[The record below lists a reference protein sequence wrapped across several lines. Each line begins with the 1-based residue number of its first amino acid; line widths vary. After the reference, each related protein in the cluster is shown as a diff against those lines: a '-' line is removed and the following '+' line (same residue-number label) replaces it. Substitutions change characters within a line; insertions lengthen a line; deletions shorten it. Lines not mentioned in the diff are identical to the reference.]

1 LFERIGATAHHQCVS
16 DREQDRQG
24 LHLLILGSDQAIASE
39 GSWAVSAEAPW
50 AHHVYRGLSR

>member
-1 LFERIGATAHHQCVS
+1 LFDRIRATGHHQCVC

-39 GSWAVSAEAPW
+39 GSWSVSAEVPW
-50 AHHVYRGLSR
+50 ARHVYRVSSR